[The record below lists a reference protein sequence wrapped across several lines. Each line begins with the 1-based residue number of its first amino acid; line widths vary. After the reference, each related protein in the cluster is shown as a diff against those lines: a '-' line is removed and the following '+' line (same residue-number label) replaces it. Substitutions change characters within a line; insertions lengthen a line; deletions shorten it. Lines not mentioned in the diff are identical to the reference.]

1 MDGTIGT
8 NGSSLLLQIEKKNGS
23 IVGKPYKIEITSGS
37 GIIQEATLAMGDD
50 AQLWSEHTPNLY
62 TLRAVIKNGENKEE
76 QCRTFGLREFKA
88 NGTRFEINGQ
98 PVFLRGTLECCIF
111 PLTGY
116 PAMDNTYWA
125 KIYNQCKAH
134 GLNHVRFHS
143 WCPPEAAFAVADS
156 MGIYLQVEC
165 AGWATVGD
173 GGYSDQ
179 WFRDESDRI
188 LKEYGNHP
196 SFCMMAYGNEPGG
209 ANQATYLS
217 GLIDYWK
224 SKDLR
229 RVYTSAGGWPYV
241 ENADY
246 WDPMEPRIQ
255 RWGEGMNSIINAQQ
269 PRTDFDFADIIRKN
283 MPTVSHEVGQWCV
296 YPNFKEIEKYTG
308 VLKAKN
314 FEIFQETLKEHHMAD
329 LADDFLFA
337 SGRLQTLCYKADI
350 EGALRTPGFAASN
363 YSTCMIFRDKEQPL
377 SAFLIPSGKKNGY
390 VTPEEYST
398 FCNKISSSRP
408 FPENGLAEQ
417 RDIERSPRSGTFR
430 RKPLQAANITWE
442 ISNQAGERLHRA
454 TS

>member
-1 MDGTIGT
+1 
-8 NGSSLLLQIEKKNGS
+8 
-23 IVGKPYKIEITSGS
+23 
-37 GIIQEATLAMGDD
+37 
-50 AQLWSEHTPNLY
+50 
-62 TLRAVIKNGENKEE
+62 
-76 QCRTFGLREFKA
+76 
-88 NGTRFEINGQ
+88 
-98 PVFLRGTLECCIF
+98 
-111 PLTGY
+111 
-116 PAMDNTYWA
+116 
-125 KIYNQCKAH
+125 
-134 GLNHVRFHS
+134 
-143 WCPPEAAFAVADS
+143 

-296 YPNFKEIEKYTG
+296 YPNFKEIENT
-308 VLKAKN
+308 
-314 FEIFQETLKEHHMAD
+314 QE
-329 LADDFLFA
+329 
-337 SGRLQTLCYKADI
+337 Y
-350 EGALRTPGFAASN
+350 
-363 YSTCMIFRDKEQPL
+363 
-377 SAFLIPSGKKNGY
+377 
-390 VTPEEYST
+390 
-398 FCNKISSSRP
+398 
-408 FPENGLAEQ
+408 
-417 RDIERSPRSGTFR
+417 
-430 RKPLQAANITWE
+430 
-442 ISNQAGERLHRA
+442 
-454 TS
+454 